1 MRKGGKTAACIGMM
15 VAQQKI
21 DNFKRK
27 YLIFTS
33 DKKRFFSLLC
43 AILYQVDI
51 EDGKY
56 IYEQLQM
63 DATDFNKQYKVVT
76 DDDKQRIY
84 KTCRKSNRERL
95 AKMLYKKDKH
105 SIIV

>member
-1 MRKGGKTAACIGMM
+1 MGKQRIYLSNGRGKEMRIGGKTAACINIIA
-15 VAQQKI
+15 AQQKI

-43 AILYQVDI
+43 AILYKVDI
-51 EDGKY
+51 ENGKY

-76 DDDKQRIY
+76 NDFR
-84 KTCRKSNRERL
+84 
-95 AKMLYKKDKH
+95 
-105 SIIV
+105 